1 MNLAVDPKILSLLI
15 RIGLNDLPQSVA
27 FFSTVEVDSVL
38 RKESHLD
45 CRTPSNPHGLAIG
58 YGIPNG
64 ESLDIYQLLEKLG
77 PRESDMQTWEWHRR
91 PASAPTATTT
101 PFKRSKKHFKVI
113 KSAK

>member
-1 MNLAVDPKILSLLI
+1 M
-15 RIGLNDLPQSVA
+15 A

-64 ESLDIYQLLEKLG
+64 ESLDIAQLLEKLG
-77 PRESDMQTWEWHRR
+77 PHESDMQTWEWHQPATQPAKR
-91 PASAPTATTT
+91 P
-101 PFKRSKKHFKVI
+101 KKHLKLI